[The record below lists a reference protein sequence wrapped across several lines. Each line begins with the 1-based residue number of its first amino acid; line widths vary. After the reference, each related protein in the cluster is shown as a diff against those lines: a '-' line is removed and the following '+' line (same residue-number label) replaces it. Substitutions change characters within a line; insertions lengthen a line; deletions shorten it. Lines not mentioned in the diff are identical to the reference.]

1 MLSQICVSGIT
12 VLHMKSEGIYSQDC
26 EEDIPDN
33 HPHENLLQFLI
44 KVTLLLLSFLGR
56 KI

>member
-1 MLSQICVSGIT
+1 MLSQICVSGII
-12 VLHMKSEGIYSQDC
+12 VLHMKSEGIYSQEC
-26 EEDIPDN
+26 EEDTPNN
-33 HPHENLLQFLI
+33 HPHENLLESLI